1 VKLFMYIRL
10 SSADDDLKYKTESE
24 SIANQRMLLQQYI
37 RTHSEL
43 ALYEQEEFVD
53 DGYSGTNDQRP
64 SFERMIERLK
74 NGEAKLVICKDFSRF
89 FRDYV
94 EIGDYLER
102 IFPFLGVRFISVND
116 GYDSDDYKGTTAG
129 MDVVMKYI
137 VYSYYSR
144 DLSQKIKTVMSS
156 RAKKGEFL
164 GSYAPYGYMKD
175 PDRKNHLIPDPET
188 APIVKRIFDL
198 WLAGNTVSEV
208 ARVLN
213 ADHIETPSSYFH
225 RKFPDCGRF
234 KNKSKENSWD
244 NGNIRMILERRI
256 YTGAMVSNTRD
267 WKGIANPQ
275 TRLKPKSE
283 WLVIKNCHEAIISE
297 EDFERADSRFKRLPK
312 YEQTKLDYPLRTLMR
327 CGSCGRVFQRNNRVK
342 RIYYHCAASNFKDD
356 TACPVNERYYEDEL
370 ERVVI
375 QNLRDMLMLLTD
387 CNRKLKEAAARTIGS
402 ADNLKQTVL
411 RTEKSIKKMQA
422 ERMDLYEQY
431 SDGKISRDEY
441 LLKRE
446 RLSEEI
452 AEQEVE
458 KQQALSQLSALE
470 AQKNPEM
477 DVMASEAERFLKA
490 ESVNNQMLLF
500 FIDRVYVYSGMRLDI
515 RYRFSDEIMK
525 LLQGMEGDDA
535 K

>member
-1 VKLFMYIRL
+1 VKLFLYIRL

-37 RTHSEL
+37 RTHSEFS
-43 ALYEQEEFVD
+43 LYEQEEFVD

-175 PDRKNHLIPDPET
+175 PDRKNHLVPDPET
-188 APIVKRIFDL
+188 APIVKRIFAL
-198 WLAGNTVSEV
+198 WLDGRTIAEV
-208 ARVLN
+208 ASILN
-213 ADHIETPSSYFH
+213 ADGVETPATYFN

-234 KNKSKENSWD
+234 KKRSKESSWD
-244 NGNIRMILERRI
+244 NGNVRTILERRI
-256 YTGAMVSNTRD
+256 YTGAMVSNTRN
-267 WKGIANPQ
+267 WKGITTPQ
-275 TRLKPKSE
+275 TTLKPKSE
-283 WLVIKNCHEAIISE
+283 WLVIPNCHEAIISE
-297 EDFERADSRFKRLPK
+297 EDFEKADSLFKRLPK

-327 CGSCGRVFQRNNRVK
+327 CGVCGRSLQRNARVK
-342 RIYYHCAASNFKDD
+342 RIYYECSKSRFKSD
-356 TACPVNERYYEDEL
+356 TQCPIGERFLETEL
-370 ERVVI
+370 ESVVI
-375 QNLRDMLMLLTD
+375 QNLRNMLMILTD
-387 CNRKLKEAAARTIGS
+387 SNRKLKEAAARTIGS

-411 RTEKSIKKMQA
+411 RSEKSIKKLQA

-431 SDGKISRDEY
+431 SDGKFSRDEY

-446 RLSEEI
+446 KLSEDI
-452 AEQEVE
+452 TEQEEE
-458 KQQALSQLSALE
+458 KKQALSQLTALE

-477 DVMASEAERFLKA
+477 DAATLEAERFLKA
-490 ESVNNQMLLF
+490 ENINNQMLLF
-500 FIDRVYVYSGMRLDI
+500 FIDRVYVYSGMRLEI
-515 RYRFSDEIMK
+515 RYRFSDELMK
-525 LLQGMEGDDA
+525 LIQETEGDDA
-535 K
+535 E